1 MNYITTLIGGFILP
15 FTILL
20 IWGKLV
26 NRFGALGAFLSA
38 FIIIGPI
45 WMINHEITHPL
56 IHQSSPVFV
65 DMGLA
70 TGFGIMVYGIKRG
83 IPFSYHKDNLCF
95 ALVGGLLAGL
105 VISFFY

>member
-1 MNYITTLIGGFILP
+1 LNYITTLIGGFILP

-45 WMINHEITHPL
+45 WMINHGITHPL

-70 TGFGIMVYGIKRG
+70 TGYWFWNNGVRNKKR
-83 IPFSYHKDNLCF
+83 DTL
-95 ALVGGLLAGL
+95 LV
-105 VISFFY
+105 S